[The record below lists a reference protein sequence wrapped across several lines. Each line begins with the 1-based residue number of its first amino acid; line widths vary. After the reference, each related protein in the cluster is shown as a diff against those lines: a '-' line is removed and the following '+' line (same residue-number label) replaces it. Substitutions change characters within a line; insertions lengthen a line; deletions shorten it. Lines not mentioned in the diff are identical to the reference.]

1 MEEQISQSKNQSPE
15 KPKRKYLKFIIG
27 FLAIIILAAGGFF
40 VWDKYFSQQAK
51 LNRQNAEN
59 YQKYLDWQKN
69 YEKAMRED
77 TYGGKTPEETLKM
90 FIEALKKEDIELASK
105 YFMLETD
112 TQDPDYL
119 TRGKIFSA
127 LENYKTQNKLGGLIS
142 ILSTLKPS
150 RSNQSLDDGDYE
162 FVSYDKDENVEIT
175 LLMVLNKQSNIWK
188 IASL

>member
-40 VWDKYFSQQAK
+40 VWDKYFSPAAK
-51 LNRQNAEN
+51 INRETQKN
-59 YQKYLDWQKN
+59 YQKYLDWQRN

-77 TYGGKTPEETLKM
+77 TYGGKTPEETLQM
-90 FIEALKKEDIELASK
+90 FIEALKREDIELASK

>member
-1 MEEQISQSKNQSPE
+1 
-15 KPKRKYLKFIIG
+15 
-27 FLAIIILAAGGFF
+27 
-40 VWDKYFSQQAK
+40 
-51 LNRQNAEN
+51 
-59 YQKYLDWQKN
+59 
-69 YEKAMRED
+69 
-77 TYGGKTPEETLKM
+77 
-90 FIEALKKEDIELASK
+90 
-105 YFMLETD
+105 MLETD
-112 TQDPDYL
+112 TQDPSYL